1 MRIIKNS
8 KECEE
13 PPGRTQRQ
21 RDGEKDS
28 LPVSPNAELFR
39 RVFFLGIRREQWND
53 WKWQLAQ
60 RVSGHEELG
69 NIMQLTEKEAGAI
82 KNNGNSLPFAVTPYY
97 LSVIDHEDPES
108 PLRRSVIPRTEEMI
122 RGPGDSVDPL
132 SEHEDTVAPGLV
144 HRYPDRVLF
153 LATGFCSTN
162 CRYCTRSRLVGKNH
176 HAGTIHH
183 RWSEAIGYIARHR
196 EVRDVLISG
205 GDPLTLE
212 DRHLEG
218 LLRDLRKIPH
228 VEIIRI
234 GTKVPAVMP
243 MRITKDLTDTL
254 KKYHPLFMSLHF
266 IHPREITP
274 ETSEACARLADAGIP
289 LGSQTVLL
297 KGINDDAEVL
307 TRLFQGLLRIRVKP
321 YYLYQCDPVA
331 GTSHFRTPVE
341 KGIELL
347 EKVRG
352 FTSGYA
358 VPAYVVDA
366 PGGGGKIQLLAD
378 HIEGRQ
384 GGELLLINYEGKEFR
399 YPDPGGSVTS
409 CRLTSEKS

>member
-1 MRIIKNS
+1 
-8 KECEE
+8 
-13 PPGRTQRQ
+13 
-21 RDGEKDS
+21 
-28 LPVSPNAELFR
+28 
-39 RVFFLGIRREQWND
+39 
-53 WKWQLAQ
+53 
-60 RVSGHEELG
+60 
-69 NIMQLTEKEAGAI
+69 
-82 KNNGNSLPFAVTPYY
+82 
-97 LSVIDHEDPES
+97 
-108 PLRRSVIPRTEEMI
+108 
-122 RGPGDSVDPL
+122 
-132 SEHEDTVAPGLV
+132 LV

-153 LATGFCSTN
+153 LVTDFCSTN
-162 CRYCTRSRLVGKNH
+162 CRYCTRSRLIGKS
-176 HAGTIHH
+176 H
-183 RWSEAIGYIARHR
+183 RIGSPHLRWAQAVKYIEKHR
-196 EVRDVLISG
+196 EIRDVLISG

-212 DRHLEG
+212 DTHLEW
-218 LLRDLRKIPH
+218 LLESLREIPH

-243 MRITKDLTDTL
+243 MRITKELTDTL
-254 KKYHPLFMSLHF
+254 RKYHPLFMSLHF

-274 ETSEACARLADAGIP
+274 ETSEACARLAYAGIP

-384 GGELLLINYEGKEFR
+384 GGELLLRNYEGKEFR